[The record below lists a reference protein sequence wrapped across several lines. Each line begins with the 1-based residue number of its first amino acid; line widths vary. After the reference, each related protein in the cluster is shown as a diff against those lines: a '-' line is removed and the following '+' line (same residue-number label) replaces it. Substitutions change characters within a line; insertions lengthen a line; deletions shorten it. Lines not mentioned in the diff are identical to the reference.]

1 MKVGVKVKMG
11 MTLFHAQTM
20 KELRIDNVIEKCYDE
35 DSPEYKNLCDE
46 YTEIIGFK
54 REEDKVAF
62 DKELL
67 IELAKEV
74 KSREMETIK
83 TIEETIKTCYLKNT
97 SAYVTFAGHIINPKD
112 FCAVRIDGFN
122 VQFSKN

>member
-35 DSPEYKNLCDE
+35 DSQEYKNICDE
-46 YTEIIGFK
+46 YTEVIGFE

-67 IELAKEV
+67 TELAKEV
-74 KSREMETIK
+74 KSVELEKINSIERTIRM
-83 TIEETIKTCYLKNT
+83 CYFNDT
-97 SAYVTFAGHIINPKD
+97 SAYVNFAGYIINPKN
-112 FCAVRIDGFN
+112 FCAVRVDEFN
-122 VQFSKN
+122 VRFLKK